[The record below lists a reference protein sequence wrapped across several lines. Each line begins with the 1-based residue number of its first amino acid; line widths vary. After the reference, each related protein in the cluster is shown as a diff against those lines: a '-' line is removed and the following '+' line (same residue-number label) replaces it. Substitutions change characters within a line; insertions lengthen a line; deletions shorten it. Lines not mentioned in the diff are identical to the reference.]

1 MERDKRDY
9 KPYTVKWI
17 ADDGQIENWLVDGTQ
32 WDMTVMMARDKADG
46 RSLEIWTRP
55 NGEEGELVLNEPN
68 SQRREELAKLDAL
81 MGDIVG
87 EAKAMVEDYTKNP
100 SNASG
105 EVDVDRG
112 LVKGDGIEIDLDEWK
127 DEEDNK

>member
-1 MERDKRDY
+1 MDKRDY

-17 ADDGQIENWLVDGTQ
+17 DDDGNVDNWLVDGTN
-32 WDMTVMMARDKADG
+32 WDMMVEMSRDKADG

-68 SQRREELAKLDAL
+68 SHRAEELAKLDEL

-112 LVKGDGIEIDLDEWK
+112 LVKGDGIMIHQNSPIL
-127 DEEDNK
+127 DEEDEDK